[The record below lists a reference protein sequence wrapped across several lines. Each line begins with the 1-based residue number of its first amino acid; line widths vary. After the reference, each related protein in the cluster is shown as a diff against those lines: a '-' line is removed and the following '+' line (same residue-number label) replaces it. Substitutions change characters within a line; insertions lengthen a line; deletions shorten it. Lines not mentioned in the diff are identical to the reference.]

1 MSSCPCQAVIASVKL
16 SRISLVKRSSIVT
29 IVNQPQRYT
38 RPIFLVWKWSSSYF
52 SSATKMR
59 QLKLID
65 LLIKFRRPKNCWTP
79 TSVRRVNQ
87 TFGEICQDSSCSS
100 KTCRCDA
107 SRFLVTQL
115 SYLPCEFRTFR
126 VVRKLSSDF
135 LSTPPLKFRYIRR
148 IF

>member
-1 MSSCPCQAVIASVKL
+1 M
-16 SRISLVKRSSIVT
+16 
-29 IVNQPQRYT
+29 NQPQSYT
-38 RPIFLVWKWSSSYF
+38 RAIFLVWKRSSSYF
-52 SSATKMR
+52 SSATKIR

-65 LLIKFRRPKNCWTP
+65 LLIKFRRSKNYWTS

-100 KTCRCDA
+100 ETSRCDA
-107 SRFLVTQL
+107 SHFLVTQL

-135 LSTPPLKFRYIRR
+135 LATPPLKFRCIRR
-148 IF
+148 IFQFKSNDLRITI